1 MDYSF
6 QPTTELE
13 KALQKPAAKF
23 TRRDI
28 MDVMTKHD
36 IRLLNFRYAGGDGKL
51 KLLNFAP
58 SNQAHLESILTF
70 GERVDG
76 SSLFQHI
83 DNASSDLY
91 VIPLYRT
98 AFMDPFTDEP
108 TLSIFCTFFTA
119 EGMPLQSAP
128 QYVMQQAY
136 EELQKRTSYQFKML
150 AELEYYIRG
159 PKDEIFKGTDQ
170 KGYHAS
176 APFAKYEYIRQAAID
191 TLVQCGGRVKYGH
204 SEVGTFST
212 ENYLYEQHEIEF
224 LPEEPELAIFH
235 LLLAK
240 WILRMYC
247 KQDELSVSW
256 APKICEGKAG
266 SGLHFH
272 MQLEKEGKNKMLENG
287 ELTED
292 AKRVIAGIMDM
303 ADILTAF
310 GNTIPTSYLRLVP
323 GQEAPTYVCWGY
335 RNRSALVRVPLG
347 WTKKKDMAKLANP
360 LEMEKTSKKEIRQT
374 VEFRVPDGS
383 ADVYLLAAG
392 LITAATHGLTMPN
405 ALELADKTFVSKN
418 IFSPDYR
425 DKLKTLKQLPTCC
438 TDSGHLLIERQ
449 AMLEQ
454 FGAFKPELIKSIA
467 NNLIKLNDKELNE
480 KLTHDPQLI
489 NQIVTKY
496 MDTM

>member
-13 KALQKPAAKF
+13 QALQKPAAQF

-28 MDVMTKHD
+28 IDIMTKHD

-51 KLLNFAP
+51 KLLHFAP

-91 VIPLYRT
+91 VVPLYRT
-98 AFMDPFTDEP
+98 AFMDPFTNEP
-108 TLSIFCTFFTA
+108 TLSIFCTFFAADGT
-119 EGMPLQSAP
+119 PFQSTP

-136 EELQKRTSYQFKML
+136 EELQKRTGYQFKML

-159 PKDEIFKGTDQ
+159 PKDNIFKGTDQ

-176 APFAKYEYIRQAAID
+176 APFAKYEYIRQAALD
-191 TLVQCGGRVKYGH
+191 TLVRCGGKVKYGH
-204 SEVGTFST
+204 SEVGTFCT
-212 ENYLYEQHEIEF
+212 HNYLYEQHEIEF
-224 LPEEPELAIFH
+224 LPEEPELAMFH

-247 KQDELSVSW
+247 KQEELTVSW

-266 SGLHFH
+266 SGLHIH
-272 MQLEKEGKNKMLENG
+272 MKLEKEGENKMLKDG
-287 ELTED
+287 ELSDD
-292 AKRVIAGIMDM
+292 ARRIIAGIMDM
-303 ADILTAF
+303 ADVLTAF

-323 GQEAPTYVCWGY
+323 GQEAPTYICWGY

-347 WTKKKDMAKLANP
+347 WTAKKDMAKIANP
-360 LEMEKTSKKEIRQT
+360 LETEDAPKNEIRQT

-383 ADVYLLAAG
+383 ADIYLLAAG

-405 ALELADKTFVSKN
+405 ALKFADETFVSEN
-418 IFSPDYR
+418 IFNPDYK

-438 TDSGHLLIERQ
+438 VDSGYRLLERHTL
-449 AMLEQ
+449 LEQ
-454 FGAFKPELIKSIA
+454 FGAFKPELVKSFAEHLIA
-467 NNLIKLNDKELNE
+467 LNDKELNKE
-480 KLTHDPQLI
+480 LISDPQLS
-489 NQIVTKY
+489 NQIVIKY

>member
-1 MDYSF
+1 MNHSF

-13 KALQKPAAKF
+13 QILQKPAAQF

-28 MDVMTKHD
+28 MDVMNEHD

-98 AFMDPFTDEP
+98 AFMDPFTEQP

-119 EGMPLQSAP
+119 DGTPLQSAP
-128 QYVMQQAY
+128 QYIMQKAY
-136 EELQKRTSYQFKML
+136 EELQKRTGYQFKML

-159 PKDEIFKGTDQ
+159 PKDEVFKGTDQ

-176 APFAKYEYIRQAAID
+176 APFAKYEHIRQAALD
-191 TLVQCGGRVKYGH
+191 TLVRCGGKVKYGH
-204 SEVGTFST
+204 SEVGTFYT
-212 ENYLYEQHEIEF
+212 HNYLYEQHEIEF

-247 KQDELSVSW
+247 KQEELTVSW

-272 MQLEKEGKNKMLENG
+272 MQLEKENQNKMLENG
-287 ELTED
+287 ELSDD
-292 AKRVIAGIMDM
+292 ARRVIAGIMDM
-303 ADILTAF
+303 ADVLTAF

-323 GQEAPTYVCWGY
+323 GQEAPTYICWGY

-347 WTKKKDMAKLANP
+347 WTTKKDMAKLANP
-360 LEMEKTSKKEIRQT
+360 METESASANEIRQT

-392 LITAATHGLTMPN
+392 LITAATHGLTMPD
-405 ALELADKTFVSKN
+405 ALTLADKTFVSKN
-418 IFSPDYR
+418 IFSADYQ

-438 TDSGHLLIERQ
+438 VDSGHRLLERHDV
-449 AMLEQ
+449 LEQ
-454 FGAFKPELIKSIA
+454 FGAFKPELINSFAK
-467 NNLIKLNDKELNE
+467 NLIALNDNELNK
-480 KLTHDPQLI
+480 KLTRDSQLI
-489 NQIVTKY
+489 NQIVAKY